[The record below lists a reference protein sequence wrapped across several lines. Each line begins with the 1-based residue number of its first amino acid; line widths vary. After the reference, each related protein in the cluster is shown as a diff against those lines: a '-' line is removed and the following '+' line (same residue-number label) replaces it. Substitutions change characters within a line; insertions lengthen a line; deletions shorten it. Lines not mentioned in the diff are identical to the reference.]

1 MIDKLIRF
9 VGSEMSHV
17 QTPYYDHV
25 ITLRT
30 GKGMCGKTAIVL
42 SMLFRTFDIPS
53 RIMSVGQA
61 HIICEF
67 LYRGRWCLGDCN
79 LFKGP
84 LLNVRGQYLTRG
96 DVYNDDYYLSDLYAL
111 KKHSAFSMDMFI
123 NAVKSPIRYP
133 LYYDI
138 KRRKMFSYL
147 MFVLHVFW
155 SSISNFHQVLTYAKK
170 RIRALSKP
178 DPQS

>member
-1 MIDKLIRF
+1 
-9 VGSEMSHV
+9 MSHV
-17 QTPYYDHV
+17 KTPYYDHV

-67 LYRGRWCLGDCN
+67 LYRGRWCLADCD
-79 LFKGP
+79 LFDHP
-84 LLNVRGQYLTRG
+84 LINIDGEYLTRK
-96 DVYNDDYYLSDLYAL
+96 DVCNGHYHFEDLQYAQ
-111 KKHSAFSMDMFI
+111 KKRSYRLVHIFI
-123 NAVKSPIRYP
+123 NAVKYPIRYP
-133 LYYDI
+133 LYYNA
-138 KRRKMFSYL
+138 KRRKLYYYA
-147 MFVLHVFW
+147 MFVCHLFW
-155 SSISNFHQVLTYAKK
+155 SLIFIYYPVRNYAKK
-170 RIRALSKP
+170 RAGALSKP